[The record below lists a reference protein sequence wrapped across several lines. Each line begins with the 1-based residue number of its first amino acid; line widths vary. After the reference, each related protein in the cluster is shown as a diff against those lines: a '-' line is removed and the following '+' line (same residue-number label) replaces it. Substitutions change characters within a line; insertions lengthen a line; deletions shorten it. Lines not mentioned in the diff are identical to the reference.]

1 MPKFNDFDMDK
12 WKDLSNIETDSLW
25 IIDKRDNSGKHDG
38 FYHGNFVPQIPRQL
52 IKRYTKKNDTVL
64 DAFLGSGT
72 TAYECETLGRNFVG
86 IDIKQEMVDYVNE
99 KLADKSLLEQPNHNF
114 AYCLTG
120 DSSSKITYTKVKK
133 LLQKEGKD
141 NVQLVILH
149 PPYFDILKFSD
160 KKEDLSNAKDL
171 NEFIKIFG
179 KVVENCVNILEN
191 NRYLAIVIGD
201 KYSGGEWIPLG
212 FYCMQEAQKQG
223 LKLKSIIVKNMDGNR
238 AKQGK
243 NDIWRY
249 RALTS
254 DYYIFKH
261 EYILVLKKE
270 M

>member
-12 WKDLSNIETDSLW
+12 WKDLSDIETDSLW

-38 FYHGNFVPQIPRQL
+38 FYHGNFVPQIPHQL

-72 TAYECETLGRNFVG
+72 TAYECETLGRNFIG
-86 IDIKQEMVDYVNE
+86 IDIKKEMVDYVTE
-99 KLADKSLLEQPNHNF
+99 KLADKSLLEEPNKNF
-114 AYCLTG
+114 AYCIEG
-120 DSSSKITYTKVKK
+120 DSSSTTTYNKVNSI
-133 LLQKEGKD
+133 LTKEGKEK
-141 NVQLVILH
+141 VQLVVLH
-149 PPYFDILKFSD
+149 PPYFDILKFSN

-171 NEFIKIFG
+171 KTFINMFG
-179 KVVENCVNILEN
+179 KVVKHCTEVLEN
-191 NRYLAIVIGD
+191 NYYLAIVIGD
-201 KYSGGEWIPLG
+201 KYSSGEWIPLG

-249 RALTS
+249 RALAS

-261 EYILVLKKE
+261 EYILVFKRE